1 MTNKEMLIKAL
12 NDEFDDGGATYDSVV
27 DYNINCPYFGNDN
40 RAHCHYNEPYQTLTH
55 EQCLECKLEW
65 LEAEV
70 DE

>member
-1 MTNKEMLIKAL
+1 MTNREMLIKAL
-12 NDEFDDGGATYDSVV
+12 NDDFDDGGATYDSVV

-40 RAHCHYNEPYQTLTH
+40 RAHCHYNEPYQALTH